1 MGDGRLG
8 LILSA
13 IKQMQDSSIILEK
26 IGRERE
32 FVDGVELVY
41 RALLQMQT
49 IVSLGLQGDLM
60 TDQMQLT
67 DAIEETKLK
76 IESDLGRRRTIL

>member
-1 MGDGRLG
+1 MGSERLG

-13 IKQMQDSSIILEK
+13 IKQMQDSTIILEK

>member
-1 MGDGRLG
+1 MGSERLG

>member
-1 MGDGRLG
+1 M
-8 LILSA
+8 IL
-13 IKQMQDSSIILEK
+13 DK
-26 IGRERE
+26 IRQERE
-32 FVDGVELVY
+32 FVDGIEVVY

-49 IVSLGLQGDLM
+49 IVSLGIQNELM

-67 DAIEETKLK
+67 DAIEETKSK

>member
-1 MGDGRLG
+1 M
-8 LILSA
+8 
-13 IKQMQDSSIILEK
+13 ILEK